1 MCLKNPQF
9 LQFWEKP
16 FRDPSVNPPFLRL
29 FSCFREKCVLTAS
42 CSGMSRVDHTLTPPV
57 PFIAHFSSEVCEEW
71 HTISNLGNLCA
82 KNFSF
87 SFGGLRRSG
96 TRFPIWAICVPKFFH
111 FSGGIEEEWHTI
123 SNLGDLCAKN
133 FSFFPS
139 KISGG
144 RAGLAHKTR
153 KSRFVCQS

>member
-1 MCLKNPQF
+1 MCSAVCAVQHVPH
-9 LQFWEKP
+9 E
-16 FRDPSVNPPFLRL
+16 RL

-42 CSGMSRVDHTLTPPV
+42 CSGLSRVDHTLTPPV

-87 SFGGLRRSG
+87 SFGGLRRCG
-96 TRFPIWAICVPKFFH
+96 TRSSIWAICVPRFFH
-111 FSGGIEEEWHTI
+111 FLGGIEEEWHTI

-139 KISGG
+139 KIPGG